1 MTKRSDWVYVIL
13 LKQNKVVDIFPC
25 QVRDNKLLIR
35 TGKNDRWTPL
45 FTPDSVLPVFIEIPR
60 RFRKPKVIS
69 ASAVIIQEGMEKAYE
84 IKGESIIDPVSGQLM
99 PLSAA
104 DIRNFI
110 SYVIGESTLYE
121 GGRDWVRIIEFVILI
136 VLLIMQFII
145 LGRLP

>member
-1 MTKRSDWVYVIL
+1 M
-13 LKQNKVVDIFPC
+13 
-25 QVRDNKLLIR
+25 
-35 TGKNDRWTPL
+35 
-45 FTPDSVLPVFIEIPR
+45 
-60 RFRKPKVIS
+60 IS

-121 GGRDWVRIIEFVILI
+121 AGRDWVRIIEFVILI